1 MKLPPS
7 NIEGA
12 GILRVGAL
20 ALVRVIALDLDGVV
34 YEGSRLIPGAF
45 KAIQCFSQLGYRVYA
60 VTNNSARTRKEI
72 QEKLNGYGI
81 SFTTSRILTSSF
93 AAASFL
99 KELWRGEPV
108 LILGE
113 EGLAEEITIAGIHVA
128 SEPPVQF
135 LVVGLDRLFNYEKLR
150 LGLHALVQ
158 GAQFLAC
165 NRDRSYPGENGTAE
179 PGCGAMVAA
188 LEACSGRKVDFEVG
202 KPNPYMLQLIQ
213 ECEQC
218 QPCEILVIGDS
229 AESDIA
235 MAQAFGSPS
244 ILINRPGFSSQRTTA
259 IQMNLT
265 IPNWVLDSLAAV
277 PTFLEAA
284 RCSKSTPVQEG
295 RKP

>member
-12 GILRVGAL
+12 GSPRVSAL

-34 YEGSRLIPGAF
+34 YEGSRLVPGAL
-45 KAIQCFSQLGYRVYA
+45 KAVQSFSQLGYLVYA
-60 VTNNSARTRKEI
+60 VTNNSARTRQQI
-72 QEKLNGYGI
+72 REKLNSFGI
-81 SFTTSRILTSSF
+81 SFPISRILTSSF
-93 AAASFL
+93 AAASFI
-99 KELWRGEPV
+99 KKLWRGEPV

-113 EGLAEEITIAGIHVA
+113 EGLVQEITIAGIPVA

-135 LVVGLDRLFNYEKLR
+135 LVVGLDRQFNYEKLR
-150 LGLHALVQ
+150 VGLSTLVR
-158 GAQFLAC
+158 GARFLAC
-165 NRDRSYPGENGTAE
+165 NRDKSYPGENGTAE

-188 LEACSGRKVDFEVG
+188 LEACSGRKVDYEVG

-213 ECEQC
+213 DCEHC

-229 AESDIA
+229 AESDIG

-244 ILINRPGFSSQRTTA
+244 ILINRPGSSSVRATE
-259 IQMNLT
+259 IQMKLA
-265 IPNWVLDSLAAV
+265 IPNWVFNSLAAV

-284 RCSKSTPVQEG
+284 GYSESSES
-295 RKP
+295 